1 MVVLVARWWWDAQT
15 YIHIYSPCHVMMMIV
30 KAKID
35 CIDGWLNEC
44 CIKKRVVFCC
54 FSHGQYLIQSLLH
67 VIVLQQPQKKRK
79 KLFHFPSWS
88 SFFLFFL
95 PEYISWARRRNQLKP
110 HLLFSFTMLLT
121 FSFPHPILLFPLTC
135 VNIYS
140 CDFASR
146 RIHFLKKAEGVSIYC

>member
-88 SFFLFFL
+88 SFFLFFYQSTL
-95 PEYISWARRRNQLKP
+95 VEQEEEISSNLTYYFLSQCCSLSRSLIRFYSFRLLVSTFTRVILRVGVYIS
-110 HLLFSFTMLLT
+110 
-121 FSFPHPILLFPLTC
+121 
-135 VNIYS
+135 
-140 CDFASR
+140 
-146 RIHFLKKAEGVSIYC
+146 